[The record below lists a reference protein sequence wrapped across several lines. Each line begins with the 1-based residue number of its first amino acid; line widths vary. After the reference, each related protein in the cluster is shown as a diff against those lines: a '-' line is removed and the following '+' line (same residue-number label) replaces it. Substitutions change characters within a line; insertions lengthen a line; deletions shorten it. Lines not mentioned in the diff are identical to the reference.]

1 MLAPFHPFGVCFIN
15 MKQLNLFD
23 NPQPDIVDIQTV
35 KSYVFDDF
43 KNKGYIL
50 NEKYLDVLSK
60 YLDLYQNLNGKPF
73 YNLSLSYNTIMNDK
87 HYKFLLVKIDD
98 DVVFAV
104 YKVIQIVK
112 TKQIRVIGFPVSK
125 NQNTKHQELLTRV
138 FESFDFTKLVTSKKS
153 SGNIRL
159 IEYDDYYINLE
170 KRKELYETSRFR
182 SKYYINKIEK
192 SDKVK
197 ITYSCL
203 IVKKD
208 AVEIRKAWVR
218 GMAKRGSVVS
228 SENSRKF
235 YRLISSS
242 HQNLR
247 FLGIYYKGILI
258 SLQVFLLSI
267 DNKYCDCLYIHHLW
281 SDYEQYDETTVM
293 ILKNITKIQNFYA
306 WYFLYKN
313 AGINTM
319 YLAGCRPSE
328 RRLLAHK
335 DNICDGKIEYYIK

>member
-1 MLAPFHPFGVCFIN
+1 MLAPFHPIGVCLFN
-15 MKQLNLFD
+15 MTQLELFD
-23 NPQPDIVDIQTV
+23 NPRPDIVDIQTV
-35 KSYVFDDF
+35 KSYGFDDF
-43 KNKGYIL
+43 KDKGYIL
-50 NEKYLDVLSK
+50 NEKYSDVLSD
-60 YLDLYQNLNGKPF
+60 YLELYKKINGKPF

-87 HYKFLLVKIDD
+87 HYKYLLVKIDD

-125 NQNTKHQELLTRV
+125 NQNTKHQELLTSV
-138 FESFDFTKLVTSKKS
+138 FESFDFTKLVTSKKQ

-197 ITYSCL
+197 VTYSSL
-203 IVKKD
+203 IDKKD
-208 AVEIRKAWVR
+208 AIEIRKAWVR
-218 GMAKRGSVVS
+218 GMALRGSIVS

-247 FLGIYYKGILI
+247 FLGIYCGGILI

-267 DNKYCDCLYIHHLW
+267 GNEYCDCLYIHHLW

-293 ILKNITKIQNFYA
+293 ILKNITKIQN
-306 WYFLYKN
+306 YFAYEFLNKQE
-313 AGINTM
+313 GVKTV

-335 DNICDGKIEYYIK
+335 NNICDGKIEYYIN